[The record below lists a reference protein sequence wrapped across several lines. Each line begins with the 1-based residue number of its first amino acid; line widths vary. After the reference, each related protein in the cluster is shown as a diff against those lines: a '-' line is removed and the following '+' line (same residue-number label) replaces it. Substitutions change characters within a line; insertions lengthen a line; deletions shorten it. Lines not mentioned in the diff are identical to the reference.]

1 MLTPTTSELF
11 TAIEV
16 LRKLGLRINEHAAHS
31 VEQCPTLKLGDQY
44 AGRHRSPKPSNK
56 LAPLKRSPC
65 SSKTGA
71 KNCCNKGGKMCRNP
85 FKREEAEPLRY
96 RRILRP
102 PILRRFSGG
111 NDAAMPTAIRW
122 AFRRMTG
129 GIAEIHS
136 AGSSGEIDG
145 QSPGNCREVDRTL
158 PGICP
163 ANIPDISAALPAGI
177 RRHHRRRLRAFARLI
192 PVL

>member
-1 MLTPTTSELF
+1 
-11 TAIEV
+11 
-16 LRKLGLRINEHAAHS
+16 
-31 VEQCPTLKLGDQY
+31 
-44 AGRHRSPKPSNK
+44 
-56 LAPLKRSPC
+56 
-65 SSKTGA
+65 
-71 KNCCNKGGKMCRNP
+71 MCRNP
-85 FKREEAEPLRY
+85 FKTEEAEPLRY

-122 AFRRMTG
+122 TIRRMAG
-129 GIAEIHS
+129 GISEIHPPDHPAKS
-136 AGSSGEIDG
+136 DG

-163 ANIPDISAALPAGI
+163 ANIPDISAALPAAI
-177 RRHHRRRLRAFARLI
+177 RRHHRRSLRAFARLI